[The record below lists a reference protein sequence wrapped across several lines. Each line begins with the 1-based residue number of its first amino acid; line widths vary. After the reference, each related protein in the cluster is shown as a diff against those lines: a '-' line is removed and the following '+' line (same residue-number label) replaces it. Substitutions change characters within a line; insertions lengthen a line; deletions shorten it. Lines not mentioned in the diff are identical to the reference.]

1 MDKIAAGSDKPILAG
16 IFLLNLP
23 KNAQF
28 INRCV
33 PGVNIP
39 STLSTGWNK
48 LQPAPG
54 RNKDCG

>member
-1 MDKIAAGSDKPILAG
+1 MDQIALGSGKPILAG
-16 IFLLNLP
+16 IQI

-48 LQPAPG
+48 LTTS
-54 RNKDCG
+54 RKE

>member
-1 MDKIAAGSDKPILAG
+1 MDQIALGSGKPILAG
-16 IFLLNLP
+16 IFYSNLP

-33 PGVNIP
+33 PGVNIL

-48 LQPAPG
+48 LTT
-54 RNKDCG
+54 RSRKE